1 MQQQPH
7 PEIIEVKL
15 VLQRSGREAM
25 RTERIPMHSVNSSG
39 SDESDESDESRQS
52 GQKWSVKSGQNAL
65 K

>member
-15 VLQRSGREAM
+15 VLQRGGREAM
-25 RTERIPMHSVNSSG
+25 RAERIPMQCVNSSG
-39 SDESDESDESRQS
+39 SDESRQS